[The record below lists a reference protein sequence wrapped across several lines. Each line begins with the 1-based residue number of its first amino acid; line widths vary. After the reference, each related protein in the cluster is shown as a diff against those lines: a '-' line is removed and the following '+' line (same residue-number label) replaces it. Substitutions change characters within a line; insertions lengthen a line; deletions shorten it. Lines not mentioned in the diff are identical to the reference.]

1 MLQTIAAMK
10 LEAGVMADGVAEA
23 LADEEVEVVQLLAAL
38 PTHRLPQQIQLQLS
52 TLGVSQ
58 ARLERGSAAE
68 DFELPGLGLDE
79 CGLQAGGTASD
90 LAELAPY
97 LDSSRELTY
106 VLEHR
111 EELAAAASGA
121 EEGHGAEL
129 LSTSSSKS
137 ARGQFGDDAEGVG
150 LEHMLQLDQEIELL
164 PGSAAAPGSSAGTA
178 DGDSGKA
185 GLAAGWSGRGQPGMQ
200 WAAGSAA
207 GGKVTVLSQLK
218 ASRQSMLPPSN
229 KPLGRNTGVKPQMQV
244 R

>member
-1 MLQTIAAMK
+1 MK

-23 LADEEVEVVQLLAAL
+23 LADEEAEIVQLLAAL
-38 PTHRLPQQIQLQLS
+38 PADGLPQQIQLQLS

-68 DFELPGLGLDE
+68 DFELRGPGLEE
-79 CGLQAGGTASD
+79 CGLQAGATGSD
-90 LAELAPY
+90 LADLAPY
-97 LDSSRELTY
+97 LDSSRELAY

-111 EELAAAASGA
+111 EELAAAAAGG

-129 LSTSSSKS
+129 LSTGSSKA
-137 ARGQFGDDAEGVG
+137 ARGQFGDEADVEGTG

-164 PGSAAAPGSSAGTA
+164 PGSAAAPGSSAGPA
-178 DGDSGKA
+178 DGDSGQA
-185 GLAAGWSGRGQPGMQ
+185 GLAAGWAGRGQPGMQ
-200 WAAGSAA
+200 WPGSAA

-229 KPLGRNTGVKPQMQV
+229 KALGRNMGVKPQMQV